1 MHKSARTVLCG
12 GDQRMVVSTA
22 TVWLYRLEML
32 RRIGERLEEVT
43 TATRK
48 LSEQPV
54 RTTDGH

>member
-1 MHKSARTVLCG
+1 
-12 GDQRMVVSTA
+12 MVVSTA